1 MEVHQ
6 QASIFFLSLTIP
18 TVEDIEKATETTI
31 LKKKISHAQEIYKYP
46 RKATWYRH
54 SALQKRLVILYYVMI
69 CNFI

>member
-31 LKKKISHAQEIYKYP
+31 LKKKLVTLKKSISILEKQHGIGILPY
-46 RKATWYRH
+46 RKD
-54 SALQKRLVILYYVMI
+54 
-69 CNFI
+69 